1 MNEAPNF
8 CPICRAS
15 LRPDDLRMGKCP
27 SCGQPLPG
35 FQPQGPEVSPYRS
48 PQPPGVPPAPPY
60 RPLYGPPS
68 PPPGAYGYGPPMP
81 PPAGYEYGPGVPR
94 KSVVGIIALVAGIL
108 ALVTLVPGLY
118 GMSKVMKVFG
128 DEMAIMAR
136 EMKDKGQTVSQE
148 DQVKMQVEMQ
158 RRLQGKMFA
167 DVLLVYLLCP
177 AAALALTAGILGI
190 VGVGRKG
197 YAKGAA
203 VAGLLLG
210 IGSILG
216 MIGYMIA
223 VSSTFSADMMRAM
236 GRG

>member
-1 MNEAPNF
+1 
-8 CPICRAS
+8 
-15 LRPDDLRMGKCP
+15 
-27 SCGQPLPG
+27 
-35 FQPQGPEVSPYRS
+35 
-48 PQPPGVPPAPPY
+48 
-60 RPLYGPPS
+60 
-68 PPPGAYGYGPPMP
+68 MP